1 MVKTNRKK
9 NKNFQESQKY
19 TDREVKKKR
28 DDEKIKKERAVEIEK
43 ELTKCI
49 GKNDE
54 MKGDGDKVEKE
65 TTAEINKDIAMHK
78 VAEGL
83 KRNKKIVELKLRGVD
98 EEVTPENDKVLSY
111 YQMRKYLRAM
121 RRFKCLVYFYHGADE
136 EHPLYDGKDGKLY
149 HSYYDANVPGT
160 IATNFMKYM
169 YVHMF
174 QVYKSERDELFKKQ
188 EAERLELINK
198 LEKEKEKENT
208 DMQM

>member
-1 MVKTNRKK
+1 MAKGRSKK

-28 DDEKIKKERAVEIEK
+28 DSEKIKRERTVEIDK
-43 ELTKCI
+43 EFAKYN

-65 TTAEINKDIAMHK
+65 RTAEINKDIAMYNA
-78 VAEGL
+78 AEGS
-83 KRNKKIVELKLRGVD
+83 KRNKKMVELKLRGVD

-111 YQMRKYLRAM
+111 FQMRKYLRAM

-136 EHPLYDGKDGKLY
+136 EHPLYNERDKRLY
-149 HSYYDANVPGT
+149 HLYYDADAPVT
-160 IATNFMKYM
+160 IANNFLKYM
-169 YVHMF
+169 YVQMF
-174 QVYKSERDELFKKQ
+174 QVHKPKRDELFKKQ
-188 EAERLELINK
+188 EAERLELLNR
-198 LEKEKEKENT
+198 LEQENT

>member
-1 MVKTNRKK
+1 MGRTNRKK

-19 TDREVKKKR
+19 TNREVKKKR
-28 DDEKIKKERAVEIEK
+28 DDEKIKKERTVEIEK
-43 ELTKCI
+43 ELTKYI

-121 RRFKCLVYFYHGADE
+121 RRFKSLVYFYHGADE
-136 EHPLYDGKDGKLY
+136 EHPLYEENASKL
-149 HSYYDANVPGT
+149 HHLYYDVEAPGT
-160 IATNFMKYM
+160 VAANFSKYM
-169 YVHMF
+169 YIHML

-198 LEKEKEKENT
+198 LEKEKENM